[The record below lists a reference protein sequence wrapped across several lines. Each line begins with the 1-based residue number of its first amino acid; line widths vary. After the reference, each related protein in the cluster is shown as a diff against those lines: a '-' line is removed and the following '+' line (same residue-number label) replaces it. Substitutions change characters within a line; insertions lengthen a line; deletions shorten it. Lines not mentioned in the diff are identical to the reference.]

1 MINRI
6 NLILQA
12 KNITAKQ
19 FAEEIGI
26 QPSGMSHILSGRNN
40 PSLEFVSKVIR
51 RYPEIDANWLL
62 MGKGQMYGELGIK
75 NEEFA
80 PLRSQAVSPLEPG
93 RGIRVNE
100 EFAPLRSQA
109 VSPLEPGRGIRAN
122 EEFAPL
128 RSQAVSPL
136 EPGRG
141 MRNEESLSEPTLF
154 SAPLSAPN
162 PTPLPEPREE
172 PRKENYEPEI
182 PEAEDL
188 PDLQDLVSAQREQ
201 EEEEQKE
208 EPAPEA
214 KEKPASVS
222 TDKRRLV
229 KILFFYDD
237 HTFEEYRP
245 E

>member
-1 MINRI
+1 M
-6 NLILQA
+6 QA

-62 MGKGQMYGELGIK
+62 MGKGQMYGELGMK
-75 NEEFA
+75 N
-80 PLRSQAVSPLEPG
+80 
-93 RGIRVNE
+93 NE

-122 EEFAPL
+122 EEL
-128 RSQAVSPL
+128 
-136 EPGRG
+136 G
-141 MRNEESLSEPTLF
+141 MRIEESLSEPTLF
-154 SAPLSAPN
+154 SAPLSEPA
-162 PTPLPEPREE
+162 PLPEPREE
-172 PRKENYEPEI
+172 PGKENYEPEI
-182 PEAEDL
+182 REAEDL

-201 EEEEQKE
+201 EEEERE
-208 EPAPEA
+208 EGPEPVA
-214 KEKPASVS
+214 KEKPAPVS